1 MDMKDAVAKASLTRT
16 MFRKKLDPTKVDEYI
31 DRHIN
36 IWPEMLDA
44 IHQEGV
50 KNFSIFIEGDECIG
64 YLEHENIIEH
74 NKRGETPTQ
83 LSIDWES
90 SMRPLSADK
99 ISEDQG
105 MRRDFKLVFYVE

>member
-50 KNFSIFIEGDECIG
+50 KNFSI
-64 YLEHENIIEH
+64 L
-74 NKRGETPTQ
+74 
-83 LSIDWES
+83 
-90 SMRPLSADK
+90 
-99 ISEDQG
+99 
-105 MRRDFKLVFYVE
+105 